1 MKENHRMKPRQSSR
15 REFLSLGMASVACAC
30 GGCGVLGSR
39 KPDVVAKP
47 AGEKLYLGKT
57 ESAPLFQPHSSLL
70 VQPEGRRDKILVVN
84 HEGTLSALSA
94 ICTHMGCT
102 VNYNAETGRMHCPC
116 HGSEFALDGSNIKG
130 PAQRPLKQYAA
141 ALENGRLAIAL

>member
-1 MKENHRMKPRQSSR
+1 
-15 REFLSLGMASVACAC
+15 MASVAYAC
-30 GGCGVLGSR
+30 GGCGAPGSR

-47 AGEKLYLGKT
+47 AGQKLYLSNAA
-57 ESAPLFQPHSSLL
+57 SAPLLQPHSSLL
-70 VQPEGRRDKILVVN
+70 VQAEGTRGKILVVN
-84 HEGTLSALSA
+84 HEGSLSALSA
-94 ICTHMGCT
+94 ICTHLGCT

-141 ALENGRLAIAL
+141 AMENGQLVIAL